1 MVILLKLFVI
11 LSKKNL
17 AIILAVIIIAFILM
31 GEFLSAKD
39 TQLDGSTN
47 ALRVEYL
54 KGLKIEPDDSS
65 VYSKNI
71 IIPEAFDEVYKQ
83 YNSLQRKAGFDLS
96 KYKGQEAT
104 VYTYGLSG
112 EEGKEVH
119 LIVKDGKIIGGDIAS
134 VKLNGEM
141 IPLK

>member
-1 MVILLKLFVI
+1 MILLKLFVI

-71 IIPEAFDEVYKQ
+71 IIPDAFDEVYKQ